1 MPEWV
6 WDAVVRRDRVC
17 QASAYGFGSRRP
29 CAGRLVVHHRR
40 LRSQGGKHDPEL
52 CVALCNWHHIEV
64 HDNPRRAQDCGLI
77 VSTMAARS
85 DPSERTPS

>member
-6 WDAVVRRDRVC
+6 WEEVIRRDREC
-17 QASAYGFGSRRP
+17 QASTFGFGSRRP
-29 CAGRLVVHHRR
+29 CQGRLVVHHRR
-40 LRSQGGKHDPEL
+40 LRSQGGRHDPEL

-77 VSTMAARS
+77 LRTMA
-85 DPSERTPS
+85 DHPDERGTP